1 MSHTIMS
8 MSAPPEA
15 SIKMY
20 AGTDEMLTITQDGFY
35 VRGVKVPVDN
45 QEALTVYNSFK
56 QWLVWHNLARN

>member
-20 AGTDEMLTITQDGFY
+20 AGLDEMLNITQDGFY
-35 VRGVKVPVDN
+35 VRGVKVPVDD
-45 QEALTVYNSFK
+45 QEAMVVYNCFK
-56 QWLVWHNLARN
+56 QWLVYHNLVR